1 MVQLSST
8 EFFPYKPRPTQEEL
22 IKFIRGELEARMN
35 ICINAAAGYG
45 KTPVILAAMMPYA
58 LSQDLK
64 ILWAVRT
71 GTETD
76 RPIEELKAI
85 QSFFRQRGGIA
96 GFSYRGKKDMCL
108 LLRDSMIEAKEEFD
122 PSEVSFFC
130 KSHKSDCRY
139 LANYLRIREEDVS
152 KLIASPKLYS
162 EILEKCDKKRLCP
175 YKVQMDLLGEAR
187 VVALSYNYIIDEGMS
202 WAVKSKINYSN
213 SILVVDEAH
222 NLQTVCSNLNSD
234 SITLGTVRSAGREIK
249 RFKKDPTAE
258 IQNFLQAMQDEMEAM
273 LADLKNNGEGQF
285 DPEAFLEKASR
296 GLTLDMLSEVFDE
309 MEEYGVR
316 IRIDQLRRG
325 KRPRSSLYRLANFWR
340 LTVKNLNREGIAF
353 IASKDLAGG
362 AANLTLE
369 LWDMRSSEILR
380 EKWKNFHVCIFCSGT
395 IEPVQ
400 AFAETIGLDRYSSR
414 SIPSPYTGK
423 NLIAL
428 ITRGLST
435 KGEVLPRRMGEAYLK
450 AIEAFIQAL
459 DENLAVFSAS
469 YRIQRDLLDLGLED
483 IIEEH
488 KRKPFLEYHGMPG
501 REGRRLLEAF
511 KEQAR
516 SKRKGVLCATM
527 TGRFSEGADYP
538 GKELEGIFLV
548 GIPFDRMSTRTKV
561 YLDYYK
567 QLYGKTRGTYL
578 GYIVPALRRTSQSLG
593 RALRSTEDRA
603 IIILGDERYA
613 QNRFFSLL
621 PDYARGTAKLTE
633 ANPEN
638 IRMEIHE
645 FWNRGSNTRSIYPK
659 KVRNRGL
666 GQSEF
671 L

>member
-1 MVQLSST
+1 MASVQL
-8 EFFPYKPRPTQEEL
+8 FPYKPRPTQEEL
-22 IKFIRGELEARMN
+22 IQFIRGELDARRN
-35 ICINAAAGYG
+35 VCINAAAGYG
-45 KTPVILAAMMPYA
+45 KTPVILAAALPYA
-58 LSQDLK
+58 ISQDLK

-85 QSFFRQRGGIA
+85 QSFLVQMKSIS

-108 LLRDSMIEAKEEFD
+108 LLRDSRIEAKEEFD
-122 PSEVSFFC
+122 PGEVSFFC

-139 LANYLRIREEDVS
+139 LANCLRIREEDVS

-162 EILEKCDKKRLCP
+162 EILEICDKKRLCP
-175 YKVQMDLLGEAR
+175 YKIQTNLLRDAR

-202 WAVKSKINYSN
+202 WAIKSKIDYEN

-234 SITLGTVRSAGREIK
+234 SITIGTIRSAIREVGK
-249 RFKKDPTAE
+249 FKSEPTAE
-258 IQNFLQAMQDEMEAM
+258 IEDFLQTMHDEMEEM
-273 LADLKNNGEGQF
+273 LGDLKENGESQF
-285 DPEAFLEKASR
+285 DPETFLEKASR
-296 GLTLDMLSEVFDE
+296 GLTLDVLSDIFDE
-309 MEEYGVR
+309 MEEYGVK

-325 KRPRSSLYRLANFWR
+325 RRPRSSLYHLANFWR
-340 LTVKNLNREGIAF
+340 RIVGSLDKEGIAF
-353 IASKDLAGG
+353 LASRDLSGG

-380 EKWKNFHVCIFCSGT
+380 EKWKNFHTCIFCSGT
-395 IEPVQ
+395 IEPIS
-400 AFAETIGLDRYSSR
+400 AFAETIGLDQYSSQ
-414 SIPSPYTGK
+414 SIPSPYTAE
-423 NLIAL
+423 NLTAL

-435 KGEVLPRRMGEAYLK
+435 KGEALPRPMAEAYLK

-459 DENLAVFSAS
+459 DENLAIFSAS
-469 YRIQRDLLDLGLED
+469 YRIQRDLLDLGLEEM
-483 IIEEH
+483 IEEH
-488 KRKPFLEYHGMPG
+488 KRKPFVESQGMPG

-548 GIPFDRMSTRTKV
+548 GVPFDRMSTRTKV

-567 QLYGKTRGTYL
+567 HLYGKTKGTYL

-603 IIILGDERYA
+603 VIILGDERYA
-613 QNRFFSLL
+613 QNRFFTLL
-621 PDYARGTAKLTE
+621 PDYARRTAKLIE
-633 ANPEN
+633 ADPEN
-638 IRMEIHE
+638 IRLKICEY
-645 FWNRGSNTRSIYPK
+645 WNKNS
-659 KVRNRGL
+659 
-666 GQSEF
+666 
-671 L
+671 